1 MTVKTLKDEDKF
13 PIKDVLKAVRLKM
26 QEVLRVVDALNLGR
40 TEVKNDGIYRTF
52 NDGNV
57 VKIASGEFK
66 KRRIPNKRIKLF

>member
-1 MTVKTLKDEDKF
+1 MTVKSLKDEDKVS
-13 PIKDVLKAVRLKM
+13 IKVVLKAVRLKM

-57 VKIASGEFK
+57 VKIASGDFK
-66 KRRIPNKRIKLF
+66 RRRIPNKRIKLF